1 MLYQIL
7 DKYFQNDFTK
17 DIDSYLSKSTEK
29 ITVFDVECYLRNF
42 SRLKL
47 QLKIY
52 EKKPIPRKIIQF
64 W

>member
-29 ITVFDVECYLRNF
+29 ITVFDVGCYLRNF

-64 W
+64 

>member
-64 W
+64 

>member
-17 DIDSYLSKSTEK
+17 DIDSYLRKSAEK
-29 ITVFDVECYLRNF
+29 ITVFDIVCYLGNF

-64 W
+64 